1 MDAYGCLWS
10 PVRSRCF
17 FAGNIAALTVRL
29 HQVVVSGKSVSHRQA
44 SFSLAVWPCSRMQ
57 QVSSSLWPDFQQIFG
72 WFLIPIWL
80 RRLVQTRSG
89 FKQWEKARCFSM
101 FFLLLFVFVS
111 PFRFLWIRFPS
122 IPLGQAQA
130 SYPWGTCQIQ
140 MMRTARRSRARLK
153 WIEYVGRWMADVG
166 VWSREEQS
174 SHPWYCTPWFLITNV
189 CCRPVSSPKH
199 PKTKANY
206 I

>member
-1 MDAYGCLWS
+1 MDAYGCLWMLMDAYGCLWMLI
-10 PVRSRCF
+10 VACQIKVF

-57 QVSSSLWPDFQQIFG
+57 QVSSSLWPDFQEIFG

-80 RRLVQTRSG
+80 RRLVQTRSR

-111 PFRFLWIRFPS
+111 PLDSFGWDFPQFLLVRHRLRTHEGLARFRWW
-122 IPLGQAQA
+122 GQQ
-130 SYPWGTCQIQ
+130 GG
-140 MMRTARRSRARLK
+140 
-153 WIEYVGRWMADVG
+153 VGPG
-166 VWSREEQS
+166 
-174 SHPWYCTPWFLITNV
+174 
-189 CCRPVSSPKH
+189 
-199 PKTKANY
+199 
-206 I
+206 